1 MAYKVLVSCL
11 YMQPIID
18 RFSHFFG
25 DDGVE
30 FVLPQVNERLS
41 EAQLLPLVGDIDGA
55 LCGDDRF
62 TARVLEAAP
71 RLVAV
76 SKWGT
81 GIDSID
87 SEAAERLGIAVRN
100 TPGAFTDPVA
110 DCALGYILC
119 FARRLVD
126 LDRIMRSGRWEKLMG
141 PALCE
146 CTLGV
151 IGTGRIGKA
160 VVRRA
165 LAFGMRIVGNDLVE
179 MPADFL
185 SETGIEMMGK
195 DRLQEEADFVSLNC
209 TLNPTSRH
217 IIAAREL
224 ALMKPTA
231 YLVNTARGPLIDEP
245 ALVEALQTGA
255 IAGAGL
261 DVFEQEPLPQDSP
274 LRRMENCLL
283 AAHNANA
290 SPAAWERVHVSTVQ
304 NLVDEL
310 RTRKR

>member
-18 RFSHFFG
+18 RFSHLFG
-25 DDGVE
+25 DDEVE
-30 FVLPQVNERLS
+30 FVLPPVIERLS
-41 EAQLLPLVGDIDGA
+41 EADLIPLVGDIDGA

-62 TARVLEAAP
+62 TERAMKAAP
-71 RLVAV
+71 RLVV
-76 SKWGT
+76 ISKWGT

-87 SEAAERLGIAVRN
+87 SEAAGRLGIAVRN

-110 DCALGYILC
+110 DSALGYMLC

-126 LDRIMRSGRWEKLMG
+126 LDRIIRSDRWGKLMG

-146 CTLGV
+146 STLGV

-165 LAFGMRIVGNDLVE
+165 RAFGMRIVGNDLLE
-179 MPADFL
+179 MPEDFL

-195 DRLQEEADFVSLNC
+195 DRLLEEADFVSLNC

-231 YLVNTARGPLIDEP
+231 YLINTARGPLVDEP
-245 ALVEALQTGA
+245 ALVGALQTGA
-255 IAGAGL
+255 IAGAGM
-261 DVFEQEPLPQDSP
+261 DVFEHEPLPQDSP
-274 LRRMENCLL
+274 LRQMENCML

-310 RTRKR
+310 RARKR